1 MLLNQQFFYE
11 NVLVF
16 KKHWKAKFDMT
27 QSIIKEGNGKSLK
40 PKKIPGLLTASKIKA
55 QKKCSKYESSLN
67 LCFYGKEKVMNAVES
82 LKKRKKEKVIA
93 KAAKETKTSK
103 Q

>member
-1 MLLNQQFFYE
+1 
-11 NVLVF
+11 
-16 KKHWKAKFDMT
+16 MT

-40 PKKIPGLLTASKIKA
+40 LKKIPGLLTASKIKA

-67 LCFYGKEKVMNAVES
+67 LCFYGNEKVMNAVES

>member
-1 MLLNQQFFYE
+1 
-11 NVLVF
+11 
-16 KKHWKAKFDMT
+16 MT